1 MLQLTLNLFP
11 WWTPS
16 AFLII
21 SSDSVPDWI
30 FSTLGKSMLRSPR
43 TSSNELPV
51 DQISRDSGKACS
63 GDPMWTACHVAAVA
77 AGGDGAGGPGGS
89 CGDDDIS

>member
-11 WWTPS
+11 WWTLS

-43 TSSNELPV
+43 TSSNELPG

-63 GDPMWTACHVAAVA
+63 GGPIWTACHVAAVA
-77 AGGDGAGGPGGS
+77 AGDDGAGGPGGR
-89 CGDDDIS
+89 CGGDDIS